1 MLVLSRKQNQ
11 KIHIG
16 DDITISVAELKGN
29 QVLLGIDAPKDLPI
43 LREELVN
50 QPSEQ
55 ELVEKMQEE
64 QRRLIDGNM
73 A

>member
-55 ELVEKMQEE
+55 DLVEKMQEE
-64 QRRLIDGNM
+64 QRRLIDGNL
-73 A
+73 